1 MTSSHWKIIQI
12 VAVTIT
18 VGLQVMFCSPVWAN
32 SSESRSDGTRAQLKQ
47 SVQRPKI
54 SARPGFLIDAMRDGR
69 LKNRLKS
76 CEKGPFRQT
85 KFSIAHRGAPLQYP
99 EHTRES
105 YIAAARQGAGIQECD
120 VTFTLDG
127 ELVCRHAECD
137 LHTTTNIVTT
147 DLNNKCTVPW
157 GGDPLNPG
165 QPNPTTVRCCASDL
179 TIDEFKSLEGKM
191 DAADRSATT
200 AEEFLGGTA
209 DWRTDLHTSRGTL
222 LTHKESIRLF
232 NDLNADFT
240 PELKSGD
247 PARLMAVFGGA
258 TPEEAQA
265 RYAQALID
273 DYVEAGID
281 PARVWPQSFNLDDVL
296 YWVEEATRFGRQAV
310 YLDSRYMGEIDP
322 LNGDPATFSPS
333 MTELRAQGVRVIAP
347 PMYFL
352 LRVRD
357 DGRIEPS
364 SYARAARDAG
374 LKIIAWTFERS
385 DLRNGSR
392 VGVDAEGNPSATF
405 YYRFDVN
412 PAAHAIQTDS
422 DMYEALDVL
431 ARKVKILGIFSDW
444 PETVTY
450 YANCMGLD

>member
-1 MTSSHWKIIQI
+1 MFSRYRQFTYPI
-12 VAVTIT
+12 AVLLAAGAQGWFSAAALADDNE
-18 VGLQVMFCSPVWAN
+18 V
-32 SSESRSDGTRAQLKQ
+32 RSDATRAQLMR

-54 SARPGFLIDAMRDGR
+54 GSRPGFLIDAMQDGR

-76 CEKGPFRQT
+76 CEKGPFKQT
-85 KFSIAHRGAPLQYP
+85 KFSISHRGAPLQYP

-105 YIAAARQGAGIQECD
+105 YLAAARQGAGIQECD
-120 VTFTLDG
+120 VTFTQDG

-179 TIDEFKSLEGKM
+179 TLDEFKSLTGKM

-209 DWRTDLHTSRGTL
+209 DWRTNLHTSRGTL

-232 NDLNADFT
+232 NNLNNDFT

-247 PARLMAVFGGA
+247 PERLMAVFGGA
-258 TPEEAQA
+258 TPEEAQE

-296 YWVEEATRFGRQAV
+296 YWVEETSRFGRQAV
-310 YLDSRYMGEIDP
+310 YLDSRFSGQIEP
-322 LNGDPATFSPS
+322 LNGDPATFSPT
-333 MTELRAQGVRVIAP
+333 MQELRAQGVRVIAP

-352 LRVRD
+352 LRVD
-357 DGRIEPS
+357 DNGRIEPS
-364 SYARAARDAG
+364 SYALAAREAG

-385 DLRNGSR
+385 DLREGSR
-392 VGVDAEGNPSATF
+392 TGVDADGNPTATF
-405 YYRFDVN
+405 YYQFDVN
-412 PAAHAIQTDS
+412 PAAQAVKTDS

-431 ARKVKILGIFSDW
+431 ARQVKILGIFSDW

-450 YANCMGLD
+450 YANCMGLE